1 MERGKLNIDVKG
13 EIQIAE
19 TIRMRV
25 PMQSSVTDRL
35 VVVMK
40 LAKVNGAKESSY
52 PVLQISQP

>member
-1 MERGKLNIDVKG
+1 MERGKLNFDVKG

-19 TIRMRV
+19 TIRIRV
-25 PMQSSVTDRL
+25 PMRSSVTDRPI
-35 VVVMK
+35 VVMK